1 LLYALK
7 RVKKVS
13 KKFYEKYGVSALLV
27 LLALSV
33 VAPFVALSQA
43 TATLFASLTVNPTT
57 FAPGTAVLVSSTYF
71 AFTGQAVNIYLSSSP
86 LATISPSDVLLAS
99 NVPLTF
105 GGFLN
110 VNVTIPSSTAV
121 GTYYIKATDDNGRTV
136 VVSNALTVES
146 RVIAPS
152 ITLQPS
158 SGQAGSII
166 TVSGVNF
173 GTSTVTIYFITGNP
187 STLQTLGTVTPSSG
201 SFTTSVTIPYVP
213 QGKYYI
219 LATDGTLGASAVF
232 VISPFLAP
240 ELSQW
245 DTQYRTTSP
254 LYSIKSGQA
263 NLNLS
268 FFGTGLPAGS
278 VNSVTIYN
286 SAGQPISTAVFEP
299 TQVGSNG
306 EFSTSYNAANGIP
319 KLNVTIVGALA
330 SGVGYYA
337 VFNIGGVNVKS
348 APFIASTPTN
358 GLFSACMSS
367 PSNPYSC
374 TSSYSTTGSLSV
386 VVQGYGFGAND
397 QVSVNVVNGANT
409 LTSQSAKA
417 DANGAIYV
425 RINTHKTHFPAQTAQ
440 VVAIDHLASG
450 AIQQVVGTVTFVP
463 QLTVT
468 DVTTMNGA
476 EGAVGDTLLLSGT
489 SFPVPFQA
497 SYVTI
502 TGSNG
507 YTATVTQDS
516 SHNNIQSS
524 GYFAATNG
532 DFAATSGSTTAN
544 KPLYITLPNVPGG
557 NVTVTL
563 YGATTAGAPVSIRA
577 YFWVDTEFI
586 AAYYINLMQ
595 NTWVPFVT
603 NMPQPLFSGDIIDI
617 QATGYPAGVSA
628 SVNFTA
634 SVINAEGTN
643 IMGATALPNGNLEL
657 ILSIP
662 NLPASVQ
669 SGFGPYTLVLN
680 GASAMMM
687 LGQSINTGVQVKIL
701 QPGVYASQPP
711 HVYINPANITPESLL
726 GSNTPGVFPTSY
738 EVGSTLNLLGVG
750 FTGSAKEYVYIKMVG
765 SQTPT
770 YQLITTQPVTTN
782 AYGVFTLSFNLPNES
797 SYVNTGTM
805 NSPMWT
811 QVSYS
816 VAVYEY
822 NPSAVIQSPQTSTP
836 TNDQAVSFTITP
848 AIEVMP
854 SQAQVNSTVTIVGTG
869 FAAGETASVYFQIT
883 TLVPV
888 GTAPVSNNGFFS
900 VQVVVPAFSPGP
912 VNIVAQGS
920 SGKTQATAPFTI
932 LPPPPPPSS
941 PTLQITGAST
951 LYPGQTQLITV
962 FTYLNGALTNMSSIS
977 GTVLLPTGVT
987 QSLSFLHVAT
997 GEYQSVYL
1005 VPNITGTYE
1014 VTVTVTASNGLS
1026 TSGSFSFSVIPLP
1039 PPPPPSSPTL
1049 QITGASTL
1057 YPGQTQLITVFTYLN
1072 GALTNMSSISGTVLL
1087 PTGVTQSLSFLHV
1100 ATGEYQSVYLVPNIT
1115 GTYEVTVTVT
1125 ASNGLSTSGSFS
1137 FSVIPKTTITTSTF
1151 NTTIFSSISSEIA
1164 ALQSGL
1170 SSLQSALSSLASQT
1184 SSAISALS
1192 SSLSSI
1198 ASQVS
1203 ASFSS
1208 LSSRESTLEAY
1219 SLGALIIA
1227 FIALIVIIYGVF
1239 VRRRM

>member
-1 LLYALK
+1 MLYALK

-43 TATLFASLTVNPTT
+43 TATKGAYLTVNPTT
-57 FAPGTAVLVSSTYF
+57 FAPGTAVLVSSGLF

-86 LATISPSDVLLAS
+86 LEAISSSDVLLAS
-99 NVPLTF
+99 NVPLSN
-105 GGFLN
+105 GGFSK

-121 GTYYIKATDDNGRTV
+121 GTYYIKATDDNGVTV
-136 VVSNALTVES
+136 VVSKALTVES
-146 RVIAPS
+146 PVIAPS

-158 SGQAGSII
+158 SGQAGSTI

-245 DTQYRTTSP
+245 DPDYRTTSP

-397 QVSVNVVNGANT
+397 QVSVNVVNGANL
-409 LTSQSAKA
+409 LTSQNATA

-425 RINTHKTHFPAQTAQ
+425 SISTTEHFPAQTAQ

-468 DVTTMNGA
+468 GVTTNMA
-476 EGAVGDTLLLSGT
+476 EGAVGDKLLLNGT

-516 SHNNIQSS
+516 SGNNIQRS

-532 DFAATSGSTTAN
+532 DFAAISGSTTAN
-544 KPLYITLPNVPGG
+544 KPLYIILPNVTGG

-563 YGATTAGAPVSIRA
+563 YGATTAGAPVSISA
-577 YFWVDTEFI
+577 SFWVDTKLS
-586 AAYYINLMQ
+586 AAYYINLKQ
-595 NTWVPFVT
+595 NTWVPFVS
-603 NMPQPLFSGDIIDI
+603 PIQPLFSGDIIDI

-643 IMGATALPNGNLEL
+643 IMGATALPNGYLEL

-711 HVYINPANITPESLL
+711 HVYINPANITPESRL
-726 GSNTPGVFPTSY
+726 GPNKPGVFPTSY

-750 FTGSAKEYVYIKMVG
+750 FTGSAKEYVYISMTVEA
-765 SQTPT
+765 QTPT

-805 NSPMWT
+805 NSPKWT
-811 QVSYS
+811 QVNYS

-912 VNIVAQGS
+912 VNIVAKGS
-920 SGKTQATAPFTI
+920 SGKTNATAPFTI

-962 FTYLNGALTNMSSIS
+962 FTYLNGAPTDMSSIS

-997 GEYQSVYL
+997 GEYQ
-1005 VPNITGTYE
+1005 T
-1014 VTVTVTASNGLS
+1014 
-1026 TSGSFSFSVIPLP
+1026 
-1039 PPPPPSSPTL
+1039 
-1049 QITGASTL
+1049 
-1057 YPGQTQLITVFTYLN
+1057 
-1072 GALTNMSSISGTVLL
+1072 
-1087 PTGVTQSLSFLHV
+1087 
-1100 ATGEYQSVYLVPNIT
+1100 VYLVPNIT

>member
-1 LLYALK
+1 MLYIPFRSLLYALK

-57 FAPGTAVLVSSTYF
+57 FAPGTAVLVSSSSG

-86 LATISPSDVLLAS
+86 LATISSSDVLLAS
-99 NVPLTF
+99 NVPLTN

-158 SGQAGSII
+158 SGQAGSTI

-173 GTSTVTIYFITGNP
+173 GTSTVTIYFITGNS

-201 SFTTSVTIPYVP
+201 SFTTSVTIPLLVP

-245 DTQYRTTSP
+245 DPDYRTTSP

-306 EFSTSYNAANGIP
+306 EFSTSYKAANGIP

-397 QVSVNVVNGANT
+397 QVSVNVVNGANL
-409 LTSQSAKA
+409 LTSQNAKA

-425 RINTHKTHFPAQTAQ
+425 SISTTEHFPAQTAQ

-468 DVTTMNGA
+468 DVTTNMA

-507 YTATVTQDS
+507 YTATVTQDYS
-516 SHNNIQSS
+516 GNNIQRS

-544 KPLYITLPNVPGG
+544 KLLYIILPNVPGG

-643 IMGATALPNGNLEL
+643 IMGATALPNGYLEL

-726 GSNTPGVFPTSY
+726 GKNKPGVFPTSY

-750 FTGSAKEYVYIKMVG
+750 FTGSAKEYVYISMTVG
-765 SQTPT
+765 TQAPT

-782 AYGVFTLSFNLPNES
+782 AYGVFNLSFNLPNES
-797 SYVNTGTM
+797 SYVYTGT
-805 NSPMWT
+805 MWT

-912 VNIVAQGS
+912 VNIVAHGS
-920 SGKTQATAPFTI
+920 SNKTNATAPFTI

-962 FTYLNGALTNMSSIS
+962 FTYLNGTPTDMSSIS

-997 GEYQSVYL
+997 GEYQ
-1005 VPNITGTYE
+1005 T
-1014 VTVTVTASNGLS
+1014 
-1026 TSGSFSFSVIPLP
+1026 
-1039 PPPPPSSPTL
+1039 
-1049 QITGASTL
+1049 
-1057 YPGQTQLITVFTYLN
+1057 
-1072 GALTNMSSISGTVLL
+1072 
-1087 PTGVTQSLSFLHV
+1087 
-1100 ATGEYQSVYLVPNIT
+1100 VYLVPNIT